1 MDARGDFTGFAA
13 ELKALTL
20 GERAFEVTD
29 SSTAHY
35 RSGGWRKDD
44 EEEDDGDEEGGE
56 YYASDEEEEGEEFT
70 GSDDERESSVG
81 YVTAQSLFGCMGELR
96 VVVSVESNRP
106 EESGGSATAGDTATP
121 AAEWRAPFLD
131 GLTEITSKIR
141 SLPGHAGRAEEYFR
155 HASYLD
161 ECAEEGMSRAAYVTP
176 AVEKEGSLQKW
187 KREVTEPRLRWGTA
201 NFIDVREVVDEG
213 YLVPRD
219 SPPLPAVM
227 RTESAKVSVRLE
239 LMPPPGA
246 GHEKP
251 AVVLE
256 RTVPLCDLLRAK
268 QLPVPVMVNGNYVH
282 TSDGA
287 YMADKSRLS
296 VISPEKLLVVKP
308 DGTRTPSTL
317 EEAAHGTRES
327 VDGNYVYVSMATRR
341 TSQHDTSKRLQA
353 AASQEVVEVALALGE
368 ETQESIADLCAAR
381 YCTLKDR
388 TDYCTLELA
397 LAQGGYRTQR

>member
-1 MDARGDFTGFAA
+1 MDAHGDLTGFAA
-13 ELKALTL
+13 ELKELVL

-35 RSGGWRKDD
+35 RSGGWRNAD
-44 EEEDDGDEEGGE
+44 EEEDDEEEGGE
-56 YYASDEEEEGEEFT
+56 YYASEEEEEGEDFT
-70 GSDDERESSVG
+70 GSDDERECSVG

-96 VVVSVESNRP
+96 VVVSVESNRA
-106 EESGGSATAGDTATP
+106 EESDDSATTGD
-121 AAEWRAPFLD
+121 AAPHVTEWRTSFLD

-141 SLPGHAGRAEEYFR
+141 SLPGHAERAEEYFR

-161 ECAEEGMSRAAYVTP
+161 ERAEEDMSRAAYVTP
-176 AVEKEGSLQKW
+176 AVEKEGSLQEW
-187 KREVTEPRLRWGTA
+187 RREVAEPRLRWGTA
-201 NFIDVREVVDEG
+201 NFIGVQEVVDEG

-219 SPPLPAVM
+219 SPPLPTIM
-227 RTESAKVSVRLE
+227 RTERAKVSVRLE

-246 GHEKP
+246 DREKP
-251 AVVLE
+251 TVVLE
-256 RTVPLCDLLRAK
+256 RTAPLCDLLRTK
-268 QLPVPVMVNGNYVH
+268 QLPVPVMVNGKYVH
-282 TSDGA
+282 TSAGA
-287 YMADKSRLS
+287 CMADRSRLS
-296 VISPEKLLVVKP
+296 VIPPEKLLIVKQ

-317 EEAAHGTRES
+317 EEAAHGTQES

-368 ETQESIADLCAAR
+368 ETQESIANLCAAR

-388 TDYCTLELA
+388 ADYCTLELA
-397 LAQGGYRTQR
+397 LAQEGYRTQR